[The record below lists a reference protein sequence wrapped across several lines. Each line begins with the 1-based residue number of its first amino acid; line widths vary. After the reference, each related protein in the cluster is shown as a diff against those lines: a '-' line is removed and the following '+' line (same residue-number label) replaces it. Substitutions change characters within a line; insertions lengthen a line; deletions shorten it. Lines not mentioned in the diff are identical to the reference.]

1 MPLRSPEPPNFA
13 KTHQTRYVAG
23 EGRTPWMHAARVWM
37 RPACAALL
45 LPREALPTCAHHLRR
60 GGGGGGGGA
69 RVLPRANPVNSMGD
83 QLTLRGQLTGHNG
96 WVTAISTT
104 VEDPNLVLSA
114 SRDKTIIVW
123 QLTRAESAYGFAAR
137 SLQGHSHC
145 ASPPRQMRR
154 G

>member
-45 LPREALPTCAHHLRR
+45 LPREALRTYVPITSDGAAAA
-60 GGGGGGGGA
+60 A

>member
-1 MPLRSPEPPNFA
+1 
-13 KTHQTRYVAG
+13 
-23 EGRTPWMHAARVWM
+23 
-37 RPACAALL
+37 
-45 LPREALPTCAHHLRR
+45 
-60 GGGGGGGGA
+60 
-69 RVLPRANPVNSMGD
+69 MGD
-83 QLTLRGQLTGHNG
+83 QLTLRGQLVGHNG

-145 ASPPRQMRR
+145 AFRARARPFFMSAAAPKC
-154 G
+154 